1 MSKGNSQKEG
11 LAQMTSKFK
20 SGDQYMQEMMKNF
33 SPFKMGSEMERVGNM
48 GVSSFLPSY
57 HEHKLSLIRGH
68 SSKKGDFINESKQ
81 QDEDEEYDRKKSY
94 KRSGTTLLGNIKDP
108 SSNKNLAPGVVPKDL
123 GLGLIKDLI
132 DFEDMEF
139 DHDDV

>member
-1 MSKGNSQKEG
+1 MIPIDAGIKYAN
-11 LAQMTSKFK
+11 
-20 SGDQYMQEMMKNF
+20 
-33 SPFKMGSEMERVGNM
+33 
-48 GVSSFLPSY
+48 SFLNDK
-57 HEHKLSLIRGH
+57 EEEDIGVD
-68 SSKKGDFINESKQ
+68 GE
-81 QDEDEEYDRKKSY
+81 DEDEEYDRKKSY

-139 DHDDV
+139 DHEDVQK